1 MVAVKEKTRIRPSHP
16 KFTPGPRKLSLSSV
30 SSLSLCESLPTSS
43 TGSPTWHPPANSPTA
58 GSFHASAD
66 GQPIHRGSDFD
77 ILQTLSSAS
86 LALTKAKSSEANGQL
101 TPRSSIGNRDMFRG
115 ETNSSSEAEADD
127 EKDGDGESEEGSWES
142 VGIDEEG
149 DILEESDKENQPSPA
164 DNNDAA
170 TLYEDFKRVTIG
182 SKRQR
187 GQGMEELEDGEIAE
201 EDELATSMDLGKKK
215 KKKKKKE
222 STSPVHPSLSSP
234 LQAVEGKK
242 EQQAK
247 RVKMVET
254 PATVDGQSTLQAQSE
269 QPVVWTMTMDDNH
282 VADVVV

>member
-86 LALTKAKSSEANGQL
+86 LALTKAKSPQANGQL
-101 TPRSSIGNRDMFRG
+101 RPRSSIGNRDMFRE

-127 EKDGDGESEEGSWES
+127 EKDGDGDGESEEGSWES
-142 VGIDEEG
+142 VGIDKEG

-164 DNNDAA
+164 DDNDAA
-170 TLYEDFKRVTIG
+170 TLHEDFKRVTIG

-201 EDELATSMDLGKKK
+201 EDELATSMDLGRRKKK
-215 KKKKKKE
+215 KN
-222 STSPVHPSLSSP
+222 TSPVHSNLSSP